1 MNGRGTDSK
10 QEQAGNG
17 GARKQLGGDK
27 ALSSGGADTWGHIR
41 RSMACPIGGFKEKR
55 KPHAAGCQERGGGPF
70 PAPPRHS
77 RETPTHVHV
86 RLTNH
91 PCCPG
96 PGWLLGHGVFSLKT
110 GKVLSELG

>member
-10 QEQAGNG
+10 REQAGNG

-27 ALSSGGADTWGHIR
+27 ALGSGGADTRGQIR
-41 RSMACPIGGFKEKR
+41 RGMARPIAGFKERR
-55 KPHAAGCQERGGGPF
+55 KPHTAGCHERSEGPF
-70 PAPPRHS
+70 SGPPGHS
-77 RETPTHVHV
+77 RENPRHMHI

-96 PGWLLGHGVFSLKT
+96 PRWLLGHGVFSLKT